1 MTFKSI
7 NPATEEVIGTYE
19 EFTDAQI
26 KSALEKTTSGFNK
39 WRKETYVDRGR
50 LMNLA
55 ASYLRKSKARL
66 AGMITA
72 EMGKPILEAEA
83 EIEKCAL
90 NCDYFAENS
99 KRFLA
104 ATNIKS
110 NAAQSYV
117 SFEPL
122 GTVLAI
128 MPWNF
133 PFWQVFRFAA
143 PALMAGNTALLKHA
157 SNVSQCAIA
166 IEEAF
171 HEAGF
176 PAGVFQ
182 TLLIP
187 GDSVNKLIADPAVHA
202 ITLTGSDVTGARVA
216 EASGKNLKKA
226 VLELGGS
233 DPFIVLADADVQ
245 LAAET
250 AARARNQNTGQSCIA
265 AKRFIVVEAV
275 ARDFEHRFVEAVAK
289 LKIGDP
295 TRRDTQ
301 VGPLARADLRE
312 SLEGQVQRSVQA
324 GAKIAVGGRRLERK
338 GYFFEPTVLTDVT
351 PNMAAFSEETFG
363 PVAAITVA
371 RDSIDAIRLANMS
384 QYGLGA
390 ALWTGDTARAKVLAR
405 EIQAGSVFINGMVAS
420 DPRLPFGGVKRS
432 GYGRELSEFGI
443 REFTN
448 VQTIWIGPAGGPG
461 QQAQPKQQA
470 QAE

>member
-19 EFTDAQI
+19 EFTDAQV
-26 KSALEKTTSGFNK
+26 SAALEKTSYAFNR

-50 LMNLA
+50 LITLA
-55 ASYLRKSKARL
+55 ASYLRKNKSRL

-90 NCDYFAENS
+90 TCDYFAENT
-99 KRFLA
+99 KRFLSP
-104 ATNIKS
+104 TNIKS

-143 PALMAGNTALLKHA
+143 PTLMAGNVALLKHA
-157 SNVSQCAIA
+157 SNVSQCAMA

-171 HEAGF
+171 REAGL

-187 GDSVNKLIADPAVHA
+187 GESVSKLIEDPAVHA

-233 DPFIVLADADVQ
+233 DPFIVLGDADLQ
-245 LAAET
+245 AAAET
-250 AARARNQNTGQSCIA
+250 AAKARNQNTGQSCIA
-265 AKRFIVVEAV
+265 AKRFIVMEQIAGE
-275 ARDFEHRFVEAVAK
+275 FERRFVEAVAK
-289 LKIGDP
+289 LRIGDP
-295 TRRDTQ
+295 MRRDTQ
-301 VGPLARADLRE
+301 IGPMARADLRE
-312 SLEGQVQRSVQA
+312 TLDGQVQRSIQA
-324 GAKIAVGGRRLERK
+324 GAKLLHGGRRPERR
-338 GYFFEPTVLTDVT
+338 GFYYEPTVLTDVM
-351 PNMAAFSEETFG
+351 PDMPAFSEETFG
-363 PVAAITVA
+363 PVAAITIA
-371 RDSIDAIRLANMS
+371 RDSSEAIRLANRS

-390 ALWTGDTARAKVLAR
+390 SLWTADTARAKVLAR

-448 VQTIWIGPAGGPG
+448 VQTIWIGPAGGG
-461 QQAQPKQQA
+461 QPQQK